1 VHTFENSVRIT
12 RSVEH
17 VFAYLADLEHVP
29 EWNYAISETRKTT
42 PGPVAVGTTYRQVR
56 SVPSPAVETL
66 TVTRLDPDRR
76 LDVEGR
82 LGPFDARLSYELEPD
97 GEGTRLVNSVRLEA
111 HGPMRLAAG
120 SSERCGRVEPRRA
133 QEDPRA
139 IEVAPWGSICLR
151 RRSRRSSREMPC

>member
-1 VHTFENSVRIT
+1 MHTFENSVRIT

-56 SVPSPAVETL
+56 SVPNTAVETL

-97 GEGTRLVNSVRLEA
+97 SEGTRLVNSVRLEA

-120 SSERCGRVEPRRA
+120 LARGRVRDA
-133 QEDPRA
+133 
-139 IEVAPWGSICLR
+139 VASNLGVLKKILER
-151 RRSRRSSREMPC
+151 